1 MGEEI
6 YKIQVYVDEKG
17 EKPFLE
23 WLESLHDVTTRAKIK
38 ARLSRIRLGNQGD
51 TKSLGGSLYEIRVD
65 EGQGYRLYFTQE
77 QDTKIILWGG
87 SKKTQSKD
95 IVKAKQYLKDYRS

>member
-51 TKSLGGSLYEIRVD
+51 TKSLGGSL
-65 EGQGYRLYFTQE
+65 
-77 QDTKIILWGG
+77 